1 MILTP
6 ALEGEPWEK
15 EMLWRNR
22 PRELILPEYNSCLL
36 YTADVIQ
43 QMAGNSNRMVNE
55 ASPIVDTRLA
65 DGSRVNIVLSPI
77 SIDGAAVSLS
87 LIHILCILGAG
98 DIKLFSI
105 AGGFLTLTQL
115 CYLIPVAFVVGAVI
129 GAGKIV
135 YKKVTVGYAIG
146 TKTFMHFSTAILIG
160 YFIVVWGWGIA

>member
-1 MILTP
+1 MNLT
-6 ALEGEPWEK
+6 
-15 EMLWRNR
+15 
-22 PRELILPEYNSCLL
+22 LL
-36 YTADVIQ
+36 THLTLAVVMDF
-43 QMAGNSNRMVNE
+43 GNGRISNRL
-55 ASPIVDTRLA
+55 IVSGLIWGLA
-65 DGSRVNIVLSPI
+65 FS
-77 SIDGAAVSLS
+77 
-87 LIHILCILGAG
+87 LCILGAG

>member
-1 MILTP
+1 MNLT
-6 ALEGEPWEK
+6 
-15 EMLWRNR
+15 
-22 PRELILPEYNSCLL
+22 LL
-36 YTADVIQ
+36 THLTLAVVMDF
-43 QMAGNSNRMVNE
+43 GNGRISNRL
-55 ASPIVDTRLA
+55 IVSGLIWGLAFRLLGE
-65 DGSRVNIVLSPI
+65 GSAGAVHFLMNI
-77 SIDGAAVSLS
+77 SIPVILLFLLFSLP
-87 LIHILCILGAG
+87 IMGAG

>member
-1 MILTP
+1 MNLT
-6 ALEGEPWEK
+6 
-15 EMLWRNR
+15 
-22 PRELILPEYNSCLL
+22 LL
-36 YTADVIQ
+36 THLTLAVVMDF
-43 QMAGNSNRMVNE
+43 GNGRISNRL
-55 ASPIVDTRLA
+55 IVSGLIWGLAFRLLGE
-65 DGSRVNIVLSPI
+65 GS
-77 SIDGAAVSLS
+77 
-87 LIHILCILGAG
+87 AG